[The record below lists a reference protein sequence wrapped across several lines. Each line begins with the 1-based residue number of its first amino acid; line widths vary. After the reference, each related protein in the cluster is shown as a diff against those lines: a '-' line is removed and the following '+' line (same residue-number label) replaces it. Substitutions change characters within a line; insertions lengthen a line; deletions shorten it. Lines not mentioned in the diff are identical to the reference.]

1 MRLRILSAALA
12 CLFLIPSANG
22 HDGEGDH
29 KHGDHQDGAQAVMT
43 TRSTAKRL
51 APPVPKD
58 GFQFIVYGD
67 RTGGVPAGL
76 KVLEQAVVDTNLLD
90 PDLVMTVGDLI
101 QGYNETPQW
110 LEQADEFKAIMK
122 RLSMKWYPVAGNHDI
137 YYRGKKPVPPG
148 HHEAN
153 YETHFGPLWY
163 SFKHKNAG
171 FVVLYSDEGDP
182 QTNKKTFS
190 VGALQNMSKE
200 QLAFLDQA
208 LKDLADQDHV
218 FVFLHHPRW
227 IGGSYTGCNWDEVH
241 TRLKDAGNVSAVFA
255 GHIHRMRYE
264 GPIDGIEYYAL
275 ATTGGSLPNDTQ
287 VPGVGSLH
295 HFNIVT
301 VRPETISVA
310 TLPVGEV
317 MDPKQFTPEF
327 LRMVDQAR
335 GLRWQQT
342 TPNVMVDTDG
352 ETQGEVTMK
361 LTNTTNLKLQWTGS
375 FDDNALRSG
384 WRSSLDHQHGL
395 LEPGETAELSFLVQY
410 ESGPESSKAW
420 PKVNLETRVF
430 TKSAAVDLPMI
441 ATPLKLKLSPSAQPQ
456 ADPKTNQALVI
467 NGPSTAVQIDSNLIN
482 IAPES
487 PLTLEAWFKPTAAND
502 AVGAIAKTESSEYAF
517 FFNDN
522 KIQFDINIEG
532 RYISP
537 KAPLP
542 LPLNK
547 WSHVAGVFDG
557 QQAMLFING
566 KQVAAVPAK
575 GRRKTNT
582 LPLYLGA
589 DPNRSGQPSRP
600 FTGLIDE
607 IRLSN
612 VARYQ
617 GDFEPAERFQR
628 DKNSVLLHHCDQSAG
643 PFLLDDSGNGAHGK
657 LGSASQLQPR

>member
-1 MRLRILSAALA
+1 MRLRSLATALA
-12 CLFLIPSANG
+12 CLFLTPFAHG

-29 KHGDHQDGAQAVMT
+29 QHGDHQHGGQTVMT

-51 APPVPKD
+51 APPVPED

-101 QGYNETPQW
+101 QGYNETPEW
-110 LEQADEFKAIMK
+110 LEQADEFKTIMN

-137 YYRGKKPVPPG
+137 YYRGKKPTPQG

-171 FVVLYSDEGDP
+171 FIVLYSDEGDP
-182 QTNKKTFS
+182 KTNKKTFS

-208 LKDLADQDHV
+208 LKDLADQEHV

-227 IGGSYTGCNWDEVH
+227 IGGGYTGCNWDEVH
-241 TRLKDAGNVSAVFA
+241 ARLRDAGNVSAVFA

-275 ATTGGSLPNDTQ
+275 ATTGGALPNNTQ
-287 VPGVGSLH
+287 VPGVGLLH

-301 VRPETISVA
+301 VRPKTISVA

-327 LRMVDQAR
+327 LRMVDKAR

-342 TPNVMVDTDG
+342 TPDVMVDTDG
-352 ETQGEVTMK
+352 QTQGEVTMK
-361 LTNTTNLKLQWTGS
+361 LSNTTDLKLEWTGS
-375 FDDNALRSG
+375 FDGNALRSG
-384 WRSSLDHQHGL
+384 WRSSLDHQHGI

-410 ESGPESSKAW
+410 QSGPESSNTW
-420 PKVNLETRVF
+420 PNVNLQTRVF
-430 TKSAAVDLPMI
+430 TESAAVDLPM
-441 ATPLKLKLSPSAQPQ
+441 ATTPLKLKLSPSSQPQ
-456 ADPKTNQALVI
+456 DEPATNQALVI
-467 NGPSTAVQIDSNLIN
+467 NGPATAVQVDSKLIE

-487 PLTLEAWFKPTAAND
+487 PLTLEAWIKPTAANNE
-502 AVGAIAKTESSEYAF
+502 VGVIAKTESSEYAF

-522 KIQFDINIEG
+522 KIQFDINIAG

-537 KAPLP
+537 KATEP

-557 QQAMLFING
+557 KQAILFING
-566 KQVAAVPAK
+566 KQAAALPAK
-575 GRRKTNT
+575 GLRKTNA

-600 FTGLIDE
+600 FTGMLDE
-607 IRLSN
+607 VRLSN
-612 VARYQ
+612 VARYD
-617 GDFEPAERFQR
+617 GDFEPAERLQR
-628 DKNSVLLHHCDQSAG
+628 DINSVLLHHCDQTAG
-643 PFLLDDSGNGAHGK
+643 PFLLDDSGKGAHGK
-657 LGSASQLQPR
+657 LGSASRLQPR